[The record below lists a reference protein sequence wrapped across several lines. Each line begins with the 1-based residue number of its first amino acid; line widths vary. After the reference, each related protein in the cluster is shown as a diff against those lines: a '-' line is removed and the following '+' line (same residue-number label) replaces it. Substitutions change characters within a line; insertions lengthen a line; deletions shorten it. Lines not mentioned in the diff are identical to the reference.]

1 MSPRPLLAAA
11 LSALCLHGLSAAPA
25 LAEVTGDGAVL
36 PAAGLAQVL
45 RLEELFAAVA
55 EEGAQ
60 GGRDIDEGLLGR
72 AGGPGWA
79 AAVARIYD
87 PAVLRPAFEAALAE
101 ALAVRPGGEEAALAF
116 FGSELG
122 QRILGLEIAAR
133 RALLDDPQREAA
145 EVAAER
151 MGEARDPRLRQIR
164 RLVETTDMIELGT
177 TATLSAYLA
186 FQEGM
191 AETAPAGLAPR
202 PEDLPAQVYALEA
215 QIRADTAT
223 WVISYMTL
231 AYSPLTEA
239 EVDAYIAFFDS
250 EAGRD
255 VNAALATAFEA
266 TLTPVSRDLGRAAGR
281 SLAGRDI

>member
-1 MSPRPLLAAA
+1 MPRLSLL
-11 LSALCLHGLSAAPA
+11 LPA
-25 LAEVTGDGAVL
+25 LAALACLGLPALPLQAGETEEGSVQ
-36 PAAGLAQVL
+36 PAAGLAQAL

-55 EEGAQ
+55 EEGAK
-60 GGRDIDEGLLGR
+60 GGQDIDASLLGG
-72 AGGPGWA
+72 AGGPGWTD
-79 AAVARIYD
+79 AVAQIYD

-101 ALAVRPGGEEAALAF
+101 ALASRPGGEEAAVAF
-116 FGSELG
+116 FGSDLG
-122 QRILGLEIAAR
+122 QRILGFEIAAR

-164 RLVETTDMIELGT
+164 RLAEATEMIELGT
-177 TATLSAYLA
+177 TATLSSYMA

-191 AETAPAGLAPR
+191 GETAPPGMAPR
-202 PEDLPAQVYALEA
+202 PEDLPGQVYALEP

-239 EVDAYIAFFDS
+239 ELDAYIAFFES
-250 EAGRD
+250 EAGQD

-266 TLTPVSRDLGRAAGR
+266 MLTPVSRALGRAAGL